1 VIVGSL
7 LLILVAV
14 TLLVLGLATGSSG
27 LLISSIAA
35 SLLAAVALVVGAR
48 QAVAGRAAA
57 DDLDDA
63 AHVRAAA
70 RNRYATARGAGP
82 RVGEPVWRPDAA
94 ASATYAEPE
103 TYPGS
108 ESYAEPAG
116 YVGRPG
122 HPDATAYAEPVEV
135 LVPAQGGG
143 ATDDDEMWRP
153 PAGADPAAATGPA
166 AHEPAEPT
174 DEPPDEPAAQRLGAG
189 DEARLAQLAADVMVV
204 DGRPRFHLPGCPHL
218 RGRETDL
225 LPVGEAVELGF
236 TPCSRCA
243 PASALLAETPGG

>member
-1 VIVGSL
+1 M
-7 LLILVAV
+7 
-14 TLLVLGLATGSSG
+14 
-27 LLISSIAA
+27 
-35 SLLAAVALVVGAR
+35 
-48 QAVAGRAAA
+48 AGRAGA

-82 RVGEPVWRPDAA
+82 RVGEPVWRPDATTPTGYA
-94 ASATYAEPE
+94 EPETYAGSETYAEPE
-103 TYPGS
+103 RYPGS

-116 YVGRPG
+116 YGGRSG
-122 HPDATAYAEPVEV
+122 HPDTTAYAEPVEV
-135 LVPAQGGG
+135 LVPAQGG
-143 ATDDDEMWRP
+143 ATDADEMWRP
-153 PAGADPAAATGPA
+153 PTGAADPAAATGPA
-166 AHEPAEPT
+166 APTVDEST
-174 DEPPDEPAAQRLGAG
+174 DEPADEPAAQRLGAG

-243 PASALLAETPGG
+243 PATALLAETPGG